1 MPTDRQLKEL
11 GQFLK
16 VRRGQVT
23 PAEVGL
29 PAGGSRRTPGL
40 RREEVAL
47 LAGVGVSWYTWI
59 EQGRAENVS
68 AEVLSSISRVLNLDD
83 TQRQYVRRLAGLGSS
98 HSASSPP
105 PDAESMQPFV
115 DNWLP
120 NPAYIIDRVWNVV
133 VANSAARDLLALD
146 SGCGNVIADF
156 FLTPE
161 SRARYPH
168 WEQDAATV
176 VARFRAHA
184 ANHPGDPLLA
194 ATVDRLL
201 ERSKEFAAL
210 WNAQDVQEDSCGI
223 DLLEHPRAGELS
235 LRRTTLD
242 FTPRLGLR
250 LTVFLPVPGTR
261 ARKALELL
269 APPPQPRRQGTAA

>member
-1 MPTDRQLKEL
+1 MPSDRQLKEL

-16 VRRGQVT
+16 VRRAEVT
-23 PAEVGL
+23 PTEVGL
-29 PAGGSRRTPGL
+29 PAAGVRRTPGL

-68 AEVLSSISRVLNLDD
+68 AEVLSAISRVLNLDD
-83 TQRQYVRRLAGLGSS
+83 TQRQYVWRLAGLGSS
-98 HSASSPP
+98 HTASSPP
-105 PDAESMQPFV
+105 PDAESLQPFV

-120 NPAYIIDRVWNVV
+120 NPAYIADRVWNVV
-133 VANSAARDLLALD
+133 VANSAARELMALD
-146 SGCGNVIADF
+146 CGSGNVMEDF
-156 FLTPE
+156 FLNAQA
-161 SRARYPH
+161 RNRYPH
-168 WEQDAATV
+168 WDQDAATL

-194 ATVDRLL
+194 AAVDRLL
-201 ERSKEFAAL
+201 SRSKQFSAL
-210 WNAQDVQEDSCGI
+210 WNAQEVQEDSCGI

-261 ARKALELL
+261 AEQALSLLTRTHEL
-269 APPPQPRRQGTAA
+269 AGSAA

>member
-1 MPTDRQLKEL
+1 MPTGRQLKEL

-16 VRRGQVT
+16 VRRGEVDPT
-23 PAEVGL
+23 EVGL
-29 PAGGSRRTPGL
+29 PRAGVRRTPGL

-68 AEVLSSISRVLNLDD
+68 AEVLAAISRVLSLDD
-83 TQRQYVRRLAGLGSS
+83 TQRQYVWRLAGLSSS
-98 HSASSPP
+98 HFASSPP
-105 PDAESMQPFV
+105 TDGESFKPFV

-120 NPAYIIDRVWNVV
+120 NPAYVADRVWNVV
-133 VANSAARDLLALD
+133 VANAAARELLALD
-146 SGCGNVIADF
+146 SGCGNLVEDF
-156 FLTPE
+156 FLNPQT
-161 SRARYPH
+161 RDRYPD

-184 ANHPGDPLLA
+184 ANHSGDPLLEA
-194 ATVDRLL
+194 MVDRLL
-201 ERSKEFAAL
+201 ARSEQFGKL
-210 WNAQDVQEDSCGI
+210 WNAQEVQEDSCGI
-223 DLLEHPRAGELS
+223 DLLQHPRAGELS

-250 LTVFLPVPGTR
+250 LTVFMPVPGTR
-261 ARKALELL
+261 AERALPLL
-269 APPPQPRRQGTAA
+269 TLSRDVRGSAA

>member
-16 VRRGQVT
+16 VRRGEVT
-23 PAEVGL
+23 PTEVGL
-29 PAGGSRRTPGL
+29 PAAGVRRTPGL

-68 AEVLSSISRVLNLDD
+68 AEVLSAISRVLNLDD
-83 TQRQYVRRLAGLGSS
+83 TQRQYVWRLAGLGSS

-105 PDAESMQPFV
+105 PDAESLKPFV

-120 NPAYIIDRVWNVV
+120 NPAYIADRVWNVV
-133 VANSAARDLLALD
+133 VANSAARELLALD
-146 SGCGNVIADF
+146 SGCGNLMEDF
-156 FLTPE
+156 LLNPQT
-161 SRARYPH
+161 RARYPH

-184 ANHPGDPLLA
+184 ATHSGDPLLA
-194 ATVDRLL
+194 STVDRLL
-201 ERSKEFAAL
+201 ARSEQFSAL
-210 WNAQDVQEDSCGI
+210 WNAQEVQEDSCGI

-242 FTPRLGLR
+242 FTPRLGMR
-250 LTVFLPVPGTR
+250 LTIFMPVPGTR
-261 ARKALELL
+261 AERALGLL
-269 APPPQPRRQGTAA
+269 APSHEVTGSAA